1 MKLLFV
7 SDSFKGSLTSAQTIQ
22 YLKKA
27 AEEVFGSCECQGIP
41 VADGGEG
48 TIDAERSESDPECP
62 RLGITRL

>member
-27 AEEVFGSCECQGIP
+27 AEEVLAPANARGFQWQME
-41 VADGGEG
+41 
-48 TIDAERSESDPECP
+48 EREP
-62 RLGITRL
+62 